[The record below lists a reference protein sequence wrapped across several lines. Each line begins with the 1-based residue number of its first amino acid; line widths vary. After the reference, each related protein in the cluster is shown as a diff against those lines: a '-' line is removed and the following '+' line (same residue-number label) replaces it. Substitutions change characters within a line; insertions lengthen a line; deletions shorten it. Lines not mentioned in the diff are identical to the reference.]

1 VKLCLAVRRLA
12 LLALLCG
19 SAAAAPILRL
29 PPVTSL
35 LWVPGSAATQ
45 IVCASNAGDGTLSLS
60 ASVQSGAGW
69 LTVSVGANQCIQLTA
84 DPSSLSQGV
93 YTAEVTISDPNA
105 IDAPQVLWASVVVDG
120 GPPVDLFVAPGMAAE
135 SPIAGGCVSATASAQ
150 DGAGWL
156 STDDVTSGTL
166 GVPVFQC
173 IMTVI
178 RLAPPAGM
186 APGTYSG
193 SVTVSGSTPYT
204 IPVTMH
210 VTTEPIAV
218 PSVSPINL
226 KSAQGGPA
234 VAYPFLPPVSFT
246 NSGMG
251 ALQVLGVS
259 ASGVGV
265 SAYLSGQQ
273 AMVTVDPVS
282 RAPGIYTDGMVTIQ
296 CNGGNCPLQ
305 IPVSLE
311 IDPPA
316 PPAID
321 YRGVVD
327 NYTFVAGYSVAP
339 GDICILRGQQL
350 SMAAPTWAAGLP
362 LPASLGGAAVLVD
375 GVSAPLFYSSSGQ
388 IAFQAPYGT
397 AVGTALVQVVRDG
410 QAGNTVT
417 VSVAAG
423 APWILGATDTA
434 GNLRDV
440 THPTHAGETLILT
453 LIGLGA
459 TNPVVPAGTA
469 APVDPPAM
477 AVDMPSVLIDSS
489 ASDVRVTPSFA
500 GLSGGSVGLYQVI
513 FTVPADTPAG
523 GIEVTLVSGGAATF
537 FSDPSIVL
545 TVQ

>member
-1 VKLCLAVRRLA
+1 MKLCLAVRRLA
-12 LLALLCG
+12 LVALLCG
-19 SAAAAPILRL
+19 TAAAAPILRL
-29 PPVTSL
+29 PPATNL

-45 IVCASNAGDGTLSLS
+45 TICASNAGDGTLSLS
-60 ASVQSGAGW
+60 ASVGSGAGW
-69 LTVSVGANQCIQLTA
+69 LTVSIGANQCIQFTA
-84 DPSSLSQGV
+84 NPSGLPRGA
-93 YTAEVTISDPNA
+93 YTAEVTISDANA
-105 IDAPQVLWASVVVDG
+105 IDAPQVVGAAVVVDG
-120 GPPVDLFVAPGMAAE
+120 GPPVDLFVAPGMAE
-135 SPIAGGCVSATASAQ
+135 SSPIPGGCVSATASTQ

-156 STDDVTSGTL
+156 SIYDVTSSTL

-193 SVTVSGSTPYT
+193 SVTVSGSTAST

-210 VTTEPIAV
+210 VTTLPIAV

-226 KSAQGGPA
+226 KFAQGGPA
-234 VAYPFLPPVSFT
+234 AVYPFLPPVSFT

-251 ALQVLGVS
+251 TLQVLGVS

-273 AMVTVDPVS
+273 VMVTVDPVS
-282 RAPGIYTDGMVTIQ
+282 RGPGTYTDGMVTVQ

-305 IPVSLE
+305 IPVNLE
-311 IDPPA
+311 IDPQA
-316 PPAID
+316 PPVID
-321 YRGVVD
+321 YQGVVD
-327 NYTFVAGYSVAP
+327 NHTFVAGYSVAP
-339 GDICILRGQQL
+339 GDICILRGRQL

-362 LPASLGGAAVLVD
+362 LPASLGGAAVLVG

-388 IAFQAPYGT
+388 IAFQVPYGT
-397 AVGTALVQVVRDG
+397 AVGTALVEVVRDG

-417 VSVAAG
+417 VSVWAG
-423 APWILGATDTA
+423 AAWILGVTDTA
-434 GNLRDV
+434 GNLRNN

-453 LIGLGA
+453 LIGMGA

-469 APVDPPAM
+469 APVDPPAVV
-477 AVDMPSVLIDSS
+477 VDVPSVLIDSG
-489 ASDVRVTPSFA
+489 ASDVRVMPSFA

-513 FTVPADTPAG
+513 FTIPADTPAG
-523 GIEVTLVSGGAATF
+523 GISVTLVSTAPGLYYE
-537 FSDPSIVL
+537 PSITLV
-545 TVQ
+545 VQ